1 MLLSRFVIPFILGST
16 LAPIGDYF
24 HVVTNTT
31 GYPMDKYGLYFL
43 GIPFWVPIQFG
54 LAAVAIAV
62 NSVMID
68 KFLKNQS
75 RRIGSNNKA
84 HVVIGLLAFLSIYSL
99 SGYLPDSFGIG
110 SDFIMAS
117 IAISCWY
124 FLDRTFVGGVFAL
137 LVGIAGTLVE
147 MTLVKYDVFFYQAPH
162 DQFNGVASWLP
173 WIYVVAAIG
182 VANLTAFLEKN
193 ET

>member
-1 MLLSRFVIPFILGST
+1 M
-16 LAPIGDYF
+16 
-24 HVVTNTT
+24 
-31 GYPMDKYGLYFL
+31 
-43 GIPFWVPIQFG
+43 
-54 LAAVAIAV
+54 
-62 NSVMID
+62 
-68 KFLKNQS
+68 
-75 RRIGSNNKA
+75 
-84 HVVIGLLAFLSIYSL
+84 
-99 SGYLPDSFGIG
+99 
-110 SDFIMAS
+110 
-117 IAISCWY
+117 
-124 FLDRTFVGGVFAL
+124 GGVFAL